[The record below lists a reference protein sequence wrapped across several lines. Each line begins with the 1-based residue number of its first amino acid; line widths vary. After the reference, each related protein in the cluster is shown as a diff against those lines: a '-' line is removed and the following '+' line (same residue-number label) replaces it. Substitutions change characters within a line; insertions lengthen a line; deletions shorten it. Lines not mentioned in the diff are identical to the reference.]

1 MIPLTLLS
9 AIKAHDFTAIRNIC
23 FALSEEERQELK
35 SYFARKNFN
44 FIFREVLEKE
54 KRYHF
59 SNKELAIISYTIMC
73 VCNTLE
79 EVRKIETFQN
89 IEPYVKGN
97 YYYFLSSLEDE
108 VLLDFVQTPQ
118 GAYMIEGIQL
128 MYKDNPLEMSFQIL
142 WSVYKAGY
150 IAINEGVF
158 IQRMYDLNWF
168 KWFKAD
174 EHLTKYLLKHPET
187 VVLFPSVPAYIQ
199 DTIFTTEEWKKI
211 YHTLNKKGYF
221 TNKNAIL
228 HAFIEA
234 LLNPWKKT
242 VLDMYCRWIETLE
255 PSLQELLSNQHTLFA
270 LLSSDKTSVV
280 NFVMKLIKEI
290 SNEKGFDFQAF
301 ADNFALCFTTQK
313 IAKSQLIGLDILAKH
328 YKQQAPANIEYRE
341 QLVVLF
347 TVPDAKLQEKVASL
361 LTTYFGGEGL
371 TEVVALYQDYLKG
384 KAQDLLQSLPSPN
397 SSENSENSEN
407 SQTVCAARTSQTAST
422 ARPLTPVPCPL
433 TPDDLL
439 FLIGDCIRERSPLV
453 LDLFFEGLNQ
463 LQAQIPAD
471 YPEQVKP
478 YLKQLLSNERA
489 VTSLFYQ
496 FLDSWCN
503 QSPIPLVYNTNKEWN
518 ELQELYKEKKYSQA
532 EKFNKLREIHV
543 SANKAK
549 KIFPF
554 FFNKIACALQKLK
567 EKDTLPFIS
576 TPTHAPFYIEP
587 LTFLERIIQYE
598 KAGKTPMQED
608 VIIGLN
614 RLLPTEITE
623 AQKQLALSL
632 TGNYAPALQYY
643 FEVNKQITITDA
655 TRVLWGQVLRLKDI
669 NGVFPELEIPQKP
682 NLQGLVRPFYLKYE
696 VELTKINGVER
707 NKIILEDNW
716 DKKHSTYS
724 YYNELG
730 ANYYN
735 VSPMGKVIDEDIDY
749 ELSLN
754 PRYIDGWLCKYL
766 LTYTQGMDSES
777 LSEATRVMSLLLQY
791 NLPIYHGG
799 WLMVATCLL
808 AERKPLR
815 DLATEYILLVL
826 QRGET
831 LTYLTEAIGTF
842 LAHKYAPIARF
853 VEFLDLP
860 TRDPKVKAFQK
871 AVVEAYLPLAEK
883 QEKKPTNHK
892 KLVSF
897 LIN

>member
-1 MIPLTLLS
+1 MKENLLS

-23 FALSEEERQELK
+23 LALSEGERQELK

-59 SNKELAIISYTIMC
+59 SNKELALISYTIMC

-79 EVRKIETFQN
+79 EVRKIELFQN
-89 IEPYVKGN
+89 IEPYIKRN

-108 VLLDFVQTPQ
+108 VLLDFVQSPQ

-128 MYKDNPLEMSFQIL
+128 MCKDNPLEMSFQIL

-150 IAINEGVF
+150 IPLNEGVF
-158 IQRMYDLNWF
+158 IQRMYDLN
-168 KWFKAD
+168 WFKAD

-211 YHTLNKKGYF
+211 YYTLNKKGYF

-228 HAFIEA
+228 HSFIEA

-255 PSLQELLSNQHTLFA
+255 PSHQELLSNQHTLFA

-290 SNEKGFDFQAF
+290 SSEKNFDFQSF
-301 ADNFALCFTTQK
+301 ADNFALCFTIQK

-328 YKQQAPANIEYRE
+328 YKKQAPANPDYRE
-341 QLVVLF
+341 QLAVLF
-347 TVPDAKLQEKVASL
+347 TVPDAKLQEKVANL
-361 LTTYFGGEGL
+361 LTTYFNQEGL
-371 TEVVALYQDYLKG
+371 PEVITPYCDYLKG
-384 KAQDLLQSLPSPN
+384 KAQDLLQSLPSLN

-407 SQTVCAARTSQTAST
+407 SQTARAARTSQTART
-422 ARPLTPVPCPL
+422 PKIARAARTLTPE
-433 TPDDLL
+433 DLL

-478 YLKQLLSNERA
+478 YLKQFLSNERA
-489 VTSLFYQ
+489 ITSLFYQ
-496 FLDSWCN
+496 FLDSWCS

-532 EKFNKLREIHV
+532 EKFYKLREIHV

-623 AQKQLALSL
+623 AQKQLARSL
-632 TGNYAPALQYY
+632 TGDYTPALQYY
-643 FEVNKQITITDA
+643 FEVNKQIAVTDA

-669 NGVFPELEIPQKP
+669 DGVFPELEIPQKP

-766 LTYTQGMDSES
+766 LTYTQGMDRES
-777 LSEATRVMSLLLQY
+777 LSEATRVMSLLLEHH
-791 NLPIYHGG
+791 LPIYHGG

-815 DLATEYILLVL
+815 DLAAEYILLSL
-826 QRGET
+826 QREET
-831 LTYLTEAIGTF
+831 LSYLAEAIGTL

-860 TRDPKVKAFQK
+860 TRDPKVKDFQK
-871 AVVEAYLPLAEK
+871 SVVEAYLPLAEK

-892 KLVSF
+892 KLVSW
-897 LIN
+897 

>member
-1 MIPLTLLS
+1 MNDSLLS
-9 AIKAHDFTAIRNIC
+9 AIKALDFTAIRNIC
-23 FALSEEERQELK
+23 LALSQEERQELK

-44 FIFREVLEKE
+44 FIFREVLKEE

-79 EVRKIETFQN
+79 EVRKIELFQN

-150 IAINEGVF
+150 IPLNEGVF
-158 IQRMYDLNWF
+158 IQKMYDLN
-168 KWFKAD
+168 WFKAD

-211 YHTLNKKGYF
+211 YHTLNKKGYL

-255 PSLQELLSNQHTLFA
+255 PSHQELLSNQHTLFA

-290 SNEKGFDFQAF
+290 SSEKDFDFPAF
-301 ADNFALCFTTQK
+301 ADNFALCFVTQK

-328 YKQQAPANIEYRE
+328 YKQQAPADPDYRE
-341 QLVVLF
+341 QLAVLF
-347 TVPDAKLQEKVASL
+347 TVSDAKLQEKVATL
-361 LTTYFGGEGL
+361 LTSYFSGEGL
-371 TEVVALYQDYLKG
+371 AEVVAPYQDYLKG
-384 KAQDLLQSLPSPN
+384 KAQELLPFESHN
-397 SSENSENSEN
+397 SSESTDPSYSNEPNSLTKEIAR
-407 SQTVCAARTSQTAST
+407 AARTPKTW
-422 ARPLTPVPCPL
+422 
-433 TPDDLL
+433 DDLL

-478 YLKQLLSNERA
+478 YLNQLLSNERA

-496 FLDSWCN
+496 FLDSWCS

-532 EKFNKLREIHV
+532 EKFYKLREIHV

-554 FFNKIACALQKLK
+554 FFNKIACTLQKLK

-576 TPTHAPFYIEP
+576 TPTHAPFYIDP

-598 KAGKTPMQED
+598 KAGKTPIQED

-623 AQKQLALSL
+623 AQKQLARSL

-643 FEVNKQITITDA
+643 FEISKTITITDA

-669 NGVFPELEIPQKP
+669 DGVFPELEIPQKP

-766 LTYTQGMDSES
+766 LPYTQGMDSES
-777 LSEATRVMSLLLQY
+777 LSEATRVMSLLLEHH
-791 NLPIYHGG
+791 LPIYHGG

-808 AERKPLR
+808 AERKNLR
-815 DLATEYILLVL
+815 DLATEYILLSL
-826 QRGET
+826 QKGET
-831 LTYLTEAIGTF
+831 LSYLAEAIGTF

-860 TRDPKVKAFQK
+860 TRDPKIKAFQK

-892 KLVSF
+892 KLVAFSC
-897 LIN
+897 

>member
-1 MIPLTLLS
+1 MKENLLS

-23 FALSEEERQELK
+23 FVLSKEEQKELK
-35 SYFARKNFN
+35 SYFSTKNFN

-59 SNKELAIISYTIMC
+59 SNKELALISYTIMC
-73 VCNTLE
+73 VCNTLK
-79 EVRKIETFQN
+79 EVRKIELFQN

-150 IAINEGVF
+150 IPLNEGVF
-158 IQRMYDLNWF
+158 IQRMYDLN
-168 KWFKAD
+168 WFKAD

-211 YHTLNKKGYF
+211 YHTLNKKGYL

-228 HAFIEA
+228 HSFIEA

-255 PSLQELLSNQHTLFA
+255 PSHQELLSNQHTLFA

-290 SNEKGFDFQAF
+290 SSEKGFDFQAF
-301 ADNFALCFTTQK
+301 ADNFALCFATQK

-328 YKQQAPANIEYRE
+328 YKKQPPVNIEYRE
-341 QLVVLF
+341 QLAVLF
-347 TVPDAKLQEKVASL
+347 TVPDVKLQEKVASL

-371 TEVVALYQDYLKG
+371 AEVVAPYQDYLKG
-384 KAQDLLQSLPSPN
+384 KAQDLLASLSLPESSISSDPSAPSDWSA
-397 SSENSENSEN
+397 SSERSHTPKIAPSP
-407 SQTVCAARTSQTAST
+407 RTW
-422 ARPLTPVPCPL
+422 
-433 TPDDLL
+433 DDLL

-463 LQAQIPAD
+463 LQAQIPKNFS
-471 YPEQVKP
+471 QQISP
-478 YLKQLLSNERA
+478 YQKQLGNQPFEFTTYRKCMRWVIDVWEGKATLSDDIFGRKLYNPTPFLREKTKRLLLKLKQGNS
-489 VTSLFYQ
+489 
-496 FLDSWCN
+496 
-503 QSPIPLVYNTNKEWN
+503 
-518 ELQELYKEKKYSQA
+518 
-532 EKFNKLREIHV
+532 
-543 SANKAK
+543 
-549 KIFPF
+549 
-554 FFNKIACALQKLK
+554 
-567 EKDTLPFIS
+567 LPFVS
-576 TPTHAPFYIEP
+576 TPTHAPFYIDP
-587 LTFLERIIQYE
+587 LTFLERIAQYE
-598 KAGKTPMQED
+598 KAEKSPMLED
-608 VIIGLN
+608 VVVGLN
-614 RLLPTEITE
+614 RLLPTEVTE
-623 AQKQLALSL
+623 EQKQLARSL

-643 FEVNKQITITDA
+643 FEVNKQIAVTDA

-669 NGVFPELEIPQKP
+669 DGVFPELEIPQKT

-696 VELTKINGVER
+696 VKPTKINGVER

-716 DKKHSTYS
+716 DKKYS
-724 YYNELG
+724 AYSLYNDLG

-735 VSPMGKVIDEDIDY
+735 VSPMSRATDEDIDY
-749 ELSLN
+749 GLSLN

-766 LTYTQGMDSES
+766 LTYAQGVEGES
-777 LSEATRVMSLLLQY
+777 LTEATRVMSLLLEHH
-791 NLPIYHGG
+791 LPIYHGG

-808 AERKPLR
+808 AERKNLR
-815 DLATEYILLVL
+815 DLAAEYILLAL

-831 LTYLTEAIGTF
+831 LTYLAEAIGTL

-853 VEFLDLP
+853 VEFLDIP
-860 TRDPKVKAFQK
+860 TRDPKIKAFQK
-871 AVVEAYLPLAEK
+871 NVVEAYLPLAEK
-883 QEKKPTNHK
+883 QEKKPINHK
-892 KLVSF
+892 KLVEFS
-897 LIN
+897 L

>member
-1 MIPLTLLS
+1 MNDSLLS
-9 AIKAHDFTAIRNIC
+9 AIKALDFTAIRNIC

-79 EVRKIETFQN
+79 EVRKIELFQN
-89 IEPYVKGN
+89 IEPYIKGN

-108 VLLDFVQTPQ
+108 VLLDFVQSPQ

-150 IAINEGVF
+150 IALNEGVF
-158 IQRMYDLNWF
+158 LQRMYDLN
-168 KWFKAD
+168 WFKAD
-174 EHLTKYLLKHPET
+174 EHLTKYLLKHPEA
-187 VVLFPSVPAYIQ
+187 VVLFPSVPTYIQ

-211 YHTLNKKGYF
+211 YHTLDKKGYF

-234 LLNPWKKT
+234 LLNPWKKN

-255 PSLQELLSNQHTLFA
+255 PSHQELLYNQHTLFA

-290 SNEKGFDFQAF
+290 ACEKDFDFEAF
-301 ADNFALCFTTQK
+301 ADNFALCFATQK
-313 IAKSQLIGLDILAKH
+313 IAKSQLIGLSILENS
-328 YKQQAPANIEYRE
+328 YKKQAPINPDYRE
-341 QLVVLF
+341 QLAVLF
-347 TVPDAKLQEKVASL
+347 TVPDAKLQEKVASI
-361 LTTYFGGEGL
+361 LTTYFSGEGL
-371 TEVVALYQDYLKG
+371 AEVVAPYQDYLKG
-384 KAQDLLQSLPSPN
+384 KAQELLPFESHN
-397 SSENSENSEN
+397 SSESSDPSYSNEPNSLTEEIAR
-407 SQTVCAARTSQTAST
+407 AARTPKTW
-422 ARPLTPVPCPL
+422 
-433 TPDDLL
+433 DDLL

-478 YLKQLLSNERA
+478 YLNQLLSNERV

-496 FLDSWCN
+496 FLDSWCS

-576 TPTHAPFYIEP
+576 TPTHTPFYIDP
-587 LTFLERIIQYE
+587 QVYLERIIQYE

-632 TGNYAPALQYY
+632 TGDYTPALQYY
-643 FEVNKQITITDA
+643 FEVNKQIAVTDA

-669 NGVFPELEIPQKP
+669 DGVFPELEIPQKP

-766 LTYTQGMDSES
+766 LPYTQGMDSES
-777 LSEATRVMSLLLQY
+777 LSEATRVMSLLLEHH
-791 NLPIYHGG
+791 LPIYHGG

-808 AERKPLR
+808 AERKNLR
-815 DLATEYILLVL
+815 DLAAEYILLSL
-826 QRGET
+826 QKGET
-831 LTYLTEAIGTF
+831 LTYLAEAIGTF

-860 TRDPKVKAFQK
+860 TRDPKIKAFQK

-892 KLVSF
+892 KLVAFSC
-897 LIN
+897 